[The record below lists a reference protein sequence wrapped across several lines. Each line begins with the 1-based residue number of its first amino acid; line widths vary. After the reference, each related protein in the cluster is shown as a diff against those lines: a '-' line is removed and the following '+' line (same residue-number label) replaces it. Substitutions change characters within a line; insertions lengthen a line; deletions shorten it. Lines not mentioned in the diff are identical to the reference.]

1 MDDGKITALVLLD
14 LSAAFDTVDHKI
26 LLSRLQYHLGIH
38 DIALDWC
45 KSYLLNR
52 PQHACIGN
60 AISKPVILDY
70 SVPQGSVLGPQ
81 WFTIY
86 TSPVRDII
94 LKYNL
99 NYHVYA
105 DDTQLYITFK
115 SSQEPADSC
124 ITTLEKCIQEI
135 RSWMRQNFLKLND
148 EKTEFLLFGSRQQLS
163 KVSLPFIT
171 IGDSQ
176 ITPSS
181 QARNLGVIFDST
193 MTLKTSYCISNIVRV
208 SSFHIRNISRIRKYL
223 NQSAAEQIIH
233 AFVTSRLDNGNALFY
248 GLPQNQISRLQHI
261 QNTAARVVTLSRKSC
276 HITPILKELH
286 WLPVSQRIVF
296 KLMLIVHKS
305 VNNIAPIYI
314 SELLKVYTPSRNLRS
329 SNMSLLKEPTSKR
342 TWGDRSFSVAA
353 PRLWNHLP
361 TKVKSCHSITRFKS
375 LLKTHLMSQFFKD
388 DVYL

>member
-1 MDDGKITALVLLD
+1 MHNVRSVWCIEGRMYIITNNSIENQLVMIFLRHRQSFQSAYKPFYGTETALLRVNNDILSAMDDGKITALVLLY

-52 PQHACIGN
+52 PQHVCI
-60 AISKPVILDY
+60 
-70 SVPQGSVLGPQ
+70 GSVLGPQ
-81 WFTIY
+81 WFTVY

-124 ITTLEKCIQEI
+124 ITTLEKCIQE
-135 RSWMRQNFLKLND
+135 
-148 EKTEFLLFGSRQQLS
+148 T

-193 MTLKTSYCISNIVRV
+193 MTLKPHISNIVRV

-261 QNTAARVVTLSRKSC
+261 QNTESHAISLQSWKNCTGFLFHR
-276 HITPILKELH
+276 ELF
-286 WLPVSQRIVF
+286 L
-296 KLMLIVHKS
+296 
-305 VNNIAPIYI
+305 
-314 SELLKVYTPSRNLRS
+314 NL
-329 SNMSLLKEPTSKR
+329 
-342 TWGDRSFSVAA
+342 
-353 PRLWNHLP
+353 
-361 TKVKSCHSITRFKS
+361 C
-375 LLKTHLMSQFFKD
+375 
-388 DVYL
+388 

>member
-1 MDDGKITALVLLD
+1 
-14 LSAAFDTVDHKI
+14 
-26 LLSRLQYHLGIH
+26 
-38 DIALDWC
+38 
-45 KSYLLNR
+45 
-52 PQHACIGN
+52 
-60 AISKPVILDY
+60 
-70 SVPQGSVLGPQ
+70 
-81 WFTIY
+81 
-86 TSPVRDII
+86 
-94 LKYNL
+94 
-99 NYHVYA
+99 
-105 DDTQLYITFK
+105 
-115 SSQEPADSC
+115 
-124 ITTLEKCIQEI
+124 
-135 RSWMRQNFLKLND
+135 MRHNFLKLNE

-193 MTLKTSYCISNIVRV
+193 MTLKPHISNIVRV

-276 HITPILKELH
+276 HITPMLKELH

-296 KLMLIVHKS
+296 KLMLIVQKS

-329 SNMSLLKEPTSKR
+329 SNMSLLKEPTSKW

-361 TKVKSCHSITRFKS
+361 TKLKSCHSITRFKS

>member
-1 MDDGKITALVLLD
+1 MHDMCWLRFESILPIVTKWGDFVSGGGDFFLGDLNCCCVVLL
-14 LSAAFDTVDHKI
+14 TVPV
-26 LLSRLQYHLGIH
+26 
-38 DIALDWC
+38 APP
-45 KSYLLNR
+45 LN
-52 PQHACIGN
+52 
-60 AISKPVILDY
+60 
-70 SVPQGSVLGPQ
+70 
-81 WFTIY
+81 
-86 TSPVRDII
+86 
-94 LKYNL
+94 
-99 NYHVYA
+99 
-105 DDTQLYITFK
+105 
-115 SSQEPADSC
+115 
-124 ITTLEKCIQEI
+124 
-135 RSWMRQNFLKLND
+135 
-148 EKTEFLLFGSRQQLS
+148 
-163 KVSLPFIT
+163 
-171 IGDSQ
+171 
-176 ITPSS
+176 
-181 QARNLGVIFDST
+181 IF
-193 MTLKTSYCISNIVRV
+193 
-208 SSFHIRNISRIRKYL
+208 
-223 NQSAAEQIIH
+223 
-233 AFVTSRLDNGNALFY
+233 FY

-296 KLMLIVHKS
+296 KLMLIVYKS

>member
-1 MDDGKITALVLLD
+1 M
-14 LSAAFDTVDHKI
+14 
-26 LLSRLQYHLGIH
+26 
-38 DIALDWC
+38 
-45 KSYLLNR
+45 
-52 PQHACIGN
+52 
-60 AISKPVILDY
+60 
-70 SVPQGSVLGPQ
+70 
-81 WFTIY
+81 
-86 TSPVRDII
+86 
-94 LKYNL
+94 KYRGWTRVCDN
-99 NYHVYA
+99 
-105 DDTQLYITFK
+105 DTQLYITFK

-163 KVSLPFIT
+163 KVSLPFTCIT

-181 QARNLGVIFDST
+181 QARNVGVIFDST
-193 MTLKTSYCISNIVRV
+193 MTLKPHISNIVRV

-276 HITPILKELH
+276 HMTPILKELH

-361 TKVKSCHSITRFKS
+361 TKLKSCHSITRFKS

>member
-1 MDDGKITALVLLD
+1 MCTRLDSGVATTVAKIRAKSWILKAHILAKTVKFRCVPCREREHKLESWLIYRNSD
-14 LSAAFDTVDHKI
+14 LPHTLHHSTTRHDYFCPYPVKVGRNKTTKHYGIMSTCLNTRAA
-26 LLSRLQYHLGIH
+26 HLEV
-38 DIALDWC
+38 A
-45 KSYLLNR
+45 
-52 PQHACIGN
+52 
-60 AISKPVILDY
+60 VDY
-70 SVPQGSVLGPQ
+70 STMEFLQALRRFFAIRGYPSMMISDNG
-81 WFTIY
+81 
-86 TSPVRDII
+86 
-94 LKYNL
+94 
-99 NYHVYA
+99 
-105 DDTQLYITFK
+105 TQLVGAERELRDNYD
-115 SSQEPADSC
+115 P
-124 ITTLEKCIQEI
+124 
-135 RSWMRQNFLKLND
+135 
-148 EKTEFLLFGSRQQLS
+148 
-163 KVSLPFIT
+163 

-193 MTLKTSYCISNIVRV
+193 MTLKPHISNIVRV

-353 PRLWNHLP
+353 PRLWNHLDLP